1 MGGKGSTSASGAR
14 PVDRTCARPLWSQ
27 ILDDLRRRLA
37 DGEFVDGFPGEH
49 VLVAEYDVSRH
60 TVREA
65 LRVLRT
71 EGLVSAD
78 RGRQPHLIQVAADVV
93 AMGAVCRFSELLELA
108 GHRLRGVVC
117 VREIRRD
124 PTVAAL
130 LGLEHDAKL
139 IHLERLRLVGDEPV
153 AVDRSWLP
161 ERFGA
166 PLLDADCAEI
176 TGSDLYLR
184 LCGVRAT
191 SGRERIAA
199 VAPTEAERRLLGME
213 SREVACAVERV
224 SFAGMTAVEFRR
236 TTLHSRWF
244 GVTATFSVSDGYR
257 MDLSAGA

>member
-1 MGGKGSTSASGAR
+1 MSGTGSTSAPGAR
-14 PVDRTCARPLWSQ
+14 PVHRGCGRPLWIQ
-27 ILDDLRRRLA
+27 ILEDLRRRLS
-37 DGEFVDGFPGEH
+37 DGEFIHSFPGEH

-71 EGLVSAD
+71 EGVVSAD
-78 RGRQPHLIQVAADVV
+78 RGRRPHHVQSAADVV
-93 AMGAVCRFSELLELA
+93 SMGAVRRFSELLELA

-117 VREIRRD
+117 VRDARRD
-124 PTVAAL
+124 PSAAAAL
-130 LGLEHDAKL
+130 GLDQGVTL

-176 TGSDLYLR
+176 ADSDLHLR

-191 SGRERIAA
+191 SGHERIFPIALA
-199 VAPTEAERRLLGME
+199 VAEQRLFGVD
-213 SREVACAVERV
+213 SSEVACAVERV
-224 SFAGMTAVEFRR
+224 SFAGTAAVELRR
-236 TTLHSRWF
+236 TILSSRWF
-244 GVTATFSVSDGYR
+244 GVTATFSVPDGYR
-257 MDLSAGA
+257 MDLSAVT